1 MNVISSSTGN
11 KGAGLLA
18 TPTNIPPELLMIDTV
33 RMTEGGERERGG
45 GRERGKER
53 EREKG
58 GRKGEREREG
68 ERERSELYIVFMC
81 QRLILVTRMHVHTLN

>member
-45 GRERGKER
+45 GER
-53 EREKG
+53 EGE
-58 GRKGEREREG
+58 GEREREG
-68 ERERSELYIVFMC
+68 GEEGREGEGGREREK
-81 QRLILVTRMHVHTLN
+81 